1 MLNIS
6 HLLVLSFLD
15 LLLRLRAAVFVNVV
29 AMRGF
34 MSDADNGHITLSPN
48 NLLGLQRANY
58 LFHAALNSYMD
69 AIKTLAVHLCDWCW
83 GFAITISLEDAAGA
97 FFVSLLVMRFGT
109 SSHQWWNTP
118 MEDTSQSPQAT
129 WLHGWFTHLVCLTNV
144 LALGKNSILQGWTT

>member
-58 LFHAALNSYMD
+58 LFHAALN
-69 AIKTLAVHLCDWCW
+69 
-83 GFAITISLEDAAGA
+83 
-97 FFVSLLVMRFGT
+97 
-109 SSHQWWNTP
+109 
-118 MEDTSQSPQAT
+118 AT
-129 WLHGWFTHLVCLTNV
+129 WTQSKLWLCICVTGAEGLL
-144 LALGKNSILQGWTT
+144 

>member
-1 MLNIS
+1 MLAKWLKSVTLAVASQDPTNEHSAFLGLVNLLLGRNMS

-15 LLLRLRAAVFVNVV
+15 LLLRLRAAVFVNLV

-69 AIKTLAVHLCDWCW
+69 AINTLAVHLCDC
-83 GFAITISLEDAAGA
+83 
-97 FFVSLLVMRFGT
+97 
-109 SSHQWWNTP
+109 
-118 MEDTSQSPQAT
+118 
-129 WLHGWFTHLVCLTNV
+129 
-144 LALGKNSILQGWTT
+144 